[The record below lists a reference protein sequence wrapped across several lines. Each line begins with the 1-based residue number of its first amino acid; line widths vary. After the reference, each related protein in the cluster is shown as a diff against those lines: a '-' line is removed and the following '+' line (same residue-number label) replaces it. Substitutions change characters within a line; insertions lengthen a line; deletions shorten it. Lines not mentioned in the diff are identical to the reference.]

1 MPFSISSLYCA
12 IYRTVGVAI
21 ASAILLMHTPA
32 AEAAEKVVVRYGIL
46 RQSLSVAELTD
57 FAEKGEMSRKVERY
71 LDMTKSDPA
80 EIRQILTKPIDI
92 SSSTV
97 STALNNPLG
106 DRMLDELGR
115 MIQTPENEGNR
126 DALRTA
132 VIQSTAKDNK
142 ASILEI
148 IQNYP
153 ADEIHLDAK
162 RIIKTYNTLAK
173 FQKPVE
179 GILNNLGPIRELL
192 QKQGINLPD
201 FLKWKSPKYLG
212 IAESKDDFWL

>member
-1 MPFSISSLYCA
+1 
-12 IYRTVGVAI
+12 
-21 ASAILLMHTPA
+21 MHTPA
-32 AEAAEKVVVRYGIL
+32 AEAADKVVVRYGIL
-46 RQSLSVAELTD
+46 RQSLSVAELVN

-71 LDMTKSDPA
+71 LNMSKSDPA
-80 EIRQILTKPIDI
+80 EIRQILTKPINI
-92 SSSTV
+92 SSGTV

-115 MIQTPENEGNR
+115 MIQTPENEDKGNR

-132 VIQSTAKDNK
+132 VIQSAAKDNQV
-142 ASILEI
+142 SILEI

-173 FQKPVE
+173 YQKPIE
-179 GILNNLGPIRELL
+179 GILNNLGPVRELL

-201 FLKWKSPKYLG
+201 FLK
-212 IAESKDDFWL
+212 

>member
-1 MPFSISSLYCA
+1 MSSL
-12 IYRTVGVAI
+12 YRTVGVAI
-21 ASAILLMHTPA
+21 ASALLLMHTPA
-32 AEAAEKVVVRYGIL
+32 AEAADKVVVRYGIL
-46 RQSLSVAELTD
+46 RQSLSVAELTN

-71 LDMTKSDPA
+71 LNMTKSDPA
-80 EIRQILTKPIDI
+80 EIRQILTKPIDV
-92 SSSTV
+92 SGSTV

-115 MIQTPENEGNR
+115 MIQTPENEDKANR
-126 DALRTA
+126 DALRA
-132 VIQSTAKDNK
+132 AMVQSAAKDNQV
-142 ASILEI
+142 SILEI

-173 FQKPVE
+173 YQKPIE

-201 FLKWKSPKYLG
+201 FLK
-212 IAESKDDFWL
+212 

>member
-1 MPFSISSLYCA
+1 MPFLTSR
-12 IYRTVGVAI
+12 YRTVGVAI
-21 ASAILLMHTPA
+21 ASVILLMQIPA

-46 RQSLSVAELTD
+46 RQSLSVAELTN
-57 FAEKGEMSRKVERY
+57 FAEKGETSRKVERY
-71 LDMTKSDPA
+71 LEMTKSDPT

-92 SSSTV
+92 SNSTV

-115 MIQTPENEGNR
+115 MIQTPDNKGNR

-132 VIQSTAKDNK
+132 MIQSTAKDNK
-142 ASILEI
+142 VSILEI

-173 FQKPVE
+173 FQKPIE
-179 GILNNLGPIRELL
+179 GVLNNMGPIRDLL

-201 FLKWKSPKYLG
+201 FLK
-212 IAESKDDFWL
+212 

>member
-1 MPFSISSLYCA
+1 MPFSMSSLYRTA
-12 IYRTVGVAI
+12 YRTVGVAI
-21 ASAILLMHTPA
+21 ASAVLLMHTPA

-46 RQSLSVAELTD
+46 RQSLSVAELVN

-71 LDMTKSDPA
+71 LNMSKSDPA
-80 EIRQILTKPIDI
+80 EIRQVLTKPIDI
-92 SSSTV
+92 SGGTV

-115 MIQTPENEGNR
+115 MIQTPENEGKGNR

-132 VIQSTAKDNK
+132 VVQSAAKDNQV
-142 ASILEI
+142 SILEI

-173 FQKPVE
+173 YQKPIE
-179 GILNNLGPIRELL
+179 GILNTLGPVRELL

-201 FLKWKSPKYLG
+201 FLK
-212 IAESKDDFWL
+212 

>member
-1 MPFSISSLYCA
+1 MSFLTSSLYR
-12 IYRTVGVAI
+12 IVGAAI
-21 ASAILLMHTPA
+21 ASAVLLAHTPA
-32 AEAAEKVVVRYGIL
+32 AEAADKVVVRYGIL
-46 RQSLSVAELTD
+46 RQSLSVAELVN

-71 LDMTKSDPA
+71 LNMTKSDPA
-80 EIRQILTKPIDI
+80 EIRQVLTKPIDI
-92 SSSTV
+92 NSGTI

-115 MIQTPENEGNR
+115 MIQTPENEGKGNR

-132 VIQSTAKDNK
+132 MVQSASKDNQV
-142 ASILEI
+142 SILEI

-173 FQKPVE
+173 YQKPLE
-179 GILNNLGPIRELL
+179 GLLNNLGPVRDLL

-201 FLKWKSPKYLG
+201 FLK
-212 IAESKDDFWL
+212 

>member
-1 MPFSISSLYCA
+1 MPSSTSSLHRT

-21 ASAILLMHTPA
+21 ASAIVLVHTPA

-46 RQSLSVAELTD
+46 RQSLSVAELTN
-57 FAEKGEMSRKVERY
+57 FAEKGEMSRKVQRY

-92 SSSTV
+92 SSGTV

-106 DRMLDELGR
+106 DRMLDELGL

-142 ASILEI
+142 VSILEI

-153 ADEIHLDAK
+153 SDEIHLDAK

-201 FLKWKSPKYLG
+201 FLKWKSTKIFLVG
-212 IAESKDDFWL
+212 

>member
-1 MPFSISSLYCA
+1 MSLLS
-12 IYRTVGVAI
+12 RTGVVAI
-21 ASAILLMHTPA
+21 ASALLLMHTPT
-32 AEAAEKVVVRYGIL
+32 AEAADKVVVRYGIL
-46 RQSLSVAELTD
+46 RQSLSVAELAA

-71 LDMTKSDPA
+71 LGMTKSDPA

-92 SSSTV
+92 SGGTV

-115 MIQTPENEGNR
+115 MIQTPENEDKSNR

-132 VIQSTAKDNK
+132 VIQSAAKDNQV
-142 ASILEI
+142 SILEI

-173 FQKPVE
+173 YQKPIE

-192 QKQGINLPD
+192 QKQGINLPN
-201 FLKWKSPKYLG
+201 FLK
-212 IAESKDDFWL
+212 